1 MVSFIVE
8 IDRREVLPVRSKGK
22 DFTEQSEA
30 YRSTTSG
37 TKMEVAAIAMA

>member
-1 MVSFIVE
+1 MVSFIVV
-8 IDRREVLPVRSKGK
+8 IDKPKGLSVRSKGK
-22 DFTEQSEA
+22 DFAEQSEA